1 MRRAGPATGWKSTA
15 VPLDRRLPVL
25 AGGGV
30 VSDHDGTV
38 EAIDLIEMATR
49 RALEPAPGLGAAID
63 LVLVP
68 QGTWRYGDP
77 ARLVGERLGASPRT
91 VLAELG
97 VLQQTLLTRA
107 AADVA
112 AGRADVVL
120 VCGGEARAPSAS
132 GPPAETAAGGTPDEV
147 LRPSGEIVTRLE
159 IERGL
164 AVPAAQYA
172 LVDTALA
179 AAEGDDGDA
188 LRSILGR
195 LWSSFSAVAAGNPDA
210 WDRTTY
216 GPEEIT
222 TAGPGNR
229 MIATPYTKRLCSQWN
244 VSSAAA
250 LVLCSVEAARR
261 HGVPDHG
268 WLFPVAA
275 AESNAMVPLSTRREI
290 HRSAGFAL
298 AGTRALELAG
308 TTVDAVDHL
317 DLYSCFP
324 AAVRVQARELGVDGE
339 RPLTVT
345 GGMTFAGGPLN
356 NYVLQ
361 STAAMAER
369 LRGAPA
375 ATGLVTTVSG
385 MLTKQ
390 AVAVWSSTP
399 PPAFRSAEVG
409 EEARRATPTVDVV
422 GEADGEG
429 QVAAWTVLH
438 ERGVPTAMVALVDL
452 AGGGRTIATGE
463 PGGAAVGQVV
473 RVAGQ
478 SLR

>member
-1 MRRAGPATGWKSTA
+1 MA
-15 VPLDRRLPVL
+15 LDPRLPVL
-25 AGGGV
+25 AGWGMV
-30 VSDHDGTV
+30 TDRDGTV
-38 EAIDLIEMATR
+38 EAVDLVEAAVR
-49 RALEPAPGLGAAID
+49 RAVDAAPSLGAAVD

-68 QGTWRYGDP
+68 QGMWRYGDP
-77 ARLVGERLGASPRT
+77 GRLVAERLGASPRT

-107 AADVA
+107 AEDIA

-120 VCGGEARAPSAS
+120 VCGGEARAPNA
-132 GPPAETAAGGTPDEV
+132 PAETPSAGVPDET
-147 LRPSGEIVTRLE
+147 LRPAGEIITRLE

-179 AAEGDDGDA
+179 AAEGDDLDA
-188 LRSILGR
+188 LRRRLGQ
-195 LWSSFSAVAAGNPDA
+195 LWSSFSAVAATNPDA
-210 WDRTTY
+210 WDRTAY
-216 GPEEIT
+216 GPDEIAT
-222 TAGPGNR
+222 PGPGNR

-250 LVLCSVEAARR
+250 LVLCSVGAARR
-261 HGVPDHG
+261 HAVPDDG
-268 WLFPVAA
+268 WVFPVAA
-275 AESNAMVPLSTRREI
+275 AESNAMVPLTARRDL
-290 HRSAGFAL
+290 HRAAGFAL

-308 TTVDAVDHL
+308 TAIDAVDHI

-345 GGMTFAGGPLN
+345 GGMTFGGGPLN
-356 NYVLQ
+356 TYVLQ
-361 STAAMAER
+361 STSAMADR
-369 LRGAPA
+369 LRGHA

-390 AVAVWSSTP
+390 AVALWSGAP
-399 PPAFRSAEVG
+399 RRAFRSAEVG
-409 EEARRATPTVDVV
+409 EEVRRATPVVEVVD
-422 GEADGEG
+422 EASGDGR
-429 QVAAWTVLH
+429 VAAWTTLH
-438 ERGVPTAMVALVDL
+438 ERGTPTATVAVVDL
-452 AGGGRTIATGE
+452 PGGTRTVATGE
-463 PGGAAVGQVV
+463 PRDLAVGDAV
-473 RVAGQ
+473 RVEGQ

>member
-1 MRRAGPATGWKSTA
+1 MA
-15 VPLDRRLPVL
+15 LDPRLPVL
-25 AGGGV
+25 AGWGMV
-30 VSDHDGTV
+30 TDRDGTV
-38 EAIDLIEMATR
+38 EAVDLVEAAVR
-49 RALEPAPGLGAAID
+49 RAVDAAPSLGAAVD

-68 QGTWRYGDP
+68 QGMWRYGDP
-77 ARLVGERLGASPRT
+77 GRLVAERLGASPHT

-107 AADVA
+107 AEDIA

-120 VCGGEARAPSAS
+120 VCGGEARAPNA
-132 GPPAETAAGGTPDEV
+132 PAETPSAGVPDET
-147 LRPSGEIVTRLE
+147 LRPAGEIITRLE

-179 AAEGDDGDA
+179 AAEGDDLDA
-188 LRSILGR
+188 LRRRLGQ
-195 LWSSFSAVAAGNPDA
+195 LWSSFSAVAATNPDA
-210 WDRTTY
+210 WDRTAY
-216 GPEEIT
+216 GPEEIAT
-222 TAGPGNR
+222 PGPGNR

-250 LVLCSVEAARR
+250 LVLCSVGAARR
-261 HGVPDHG
+261 HAVPDDG
-268 WLFPVAA
+268 WVFPVAA
-275 AESNAMVPLSTRREI
+275 AESNAMVPLTARRDL
-290 HRSAGFAL
+290 HRAAGFAL

-308 TTVDAVDHL
+308 TAIDAVDHI

-345 GGMTFAGGPLN
+345 GGMTFGGGPLN
-356 NYVLQ
+356 TYVLQ
-361 STAAMAER
+361 STSAMADR
-369 LRGAPA
+369 LRGHA

-390 AVAVWSSTP
+390 AVALWSGAP
-399 PPAFRSAEVG
+399 RRAFRSAEVG
-409 EEARRATPTVDVV
+409 EEVRRATPVVEVVD
-422 GEADGEG
+422 EASGDGR
-429 QVAAWTVLH
+429 VAAWTTLH
-438 ERGVPTAMVALVDL
+438 ERGTPTATVAVVDL
-452 AGGGRTIATGE
+452 PGGTRTVATGE
-463 PGGAAVGQVV
+463 PRDLAVGDAV
-473 RVAGQ
+473 RVEGQ

>member
-1 MRRAGPATGWKSTA
+1 MA
-15 VPLDRRLPVL
+15 LDPRLPVL
-25 AGGGV
+25 AGWGMV
-30 VSDHDGTV
+30 TDRDGTV
-38 EAIDLIEMATR
+38 EAVDLVEAAVR
-49 RALEPAPGLGAAID
+49 RAVDAAPSLGAAVD

-68 QGTWRYGDP
+68 QGMWRYGDP
-77 ARLVGERLGASPRT
+77 GRLVAERLGASPRT

-107 AADVA
+107 AEDIA

-120 VCGGEARAPSAS
+120 VCGGEARAPNA
-132 GPPAETAAGGTPDEV
+132 PAETPSAGVPDET
-147 LRPSGEIVTRLE
+147 LRPAGEIITRLE

-179 AAEGDDGDA
+179 AAEGDDLDA
-188 LRSILGR
+188 LRRRLGQ
-195 LWSSFSAVAAGNPDA
+195 LWSSFSAVAATNPDA
-210 WDRTTY
+210 WDRTAY
-216 GPEEIT
+216 GPDEIAT
-222 TAGPGNR
+222 PGPGNR

-250 LVLCSVEAARR
+250 LVLCSVGAARR
-261 HGVPDHG
+261 HAVPDDG
-268 WLFPVAA
+268 WVFPVAA
-275 AESNAMVPLSTRREI
+275 AESNAMVPLTARRDL
-290 HRSAGFAL
+290 HRAAGFAL

-308 TTVDAVDHL
+308 TAIDAVDHI

-345 GGMTFAGGPLN
+345 GGMTFGGGPLN
-356 NYVLQ
+356 TYVLQ
-361 STAAMAER
+361 STSAMADR
-369 LRGAPA
+369 LRGHA

-390 AVAVWSSTP
+390 AVALWSGAP
-399 PPAFRSAEVG
+399 PRAFRSAEVG
-409 EEARRATPTVDVV
+409 EEVRRATPVVEVVD
-422 GEADGEG
+422 EASGDGR
-429 QVAAWTVLH
+429 VAAWTTLH
-438 ERGVPTAMVALVDL
+438 ERGTPTATVAVVDL
-452 AGGGRTIATGE
+452 PGGTRTVATGE
-463 PGGAAVGQVV
+463 PRDLAVGDAV
-473 RVAGQ
+473 RVEGQ

>member
-1 MRRAGPATGWKSTA
+1 MA
-15 VPLDRRLPVL
+15 LDPRLPVL
-25 AGGGV
+25 AGWGMV
-30 VSDHDGTV
+30 TDRDGTV
-38 EAIDLIEMATR
+38 EAVDLVEAAVR
-49 RALEPAPGLGAAID
+49 RAVDAAPSLGAAVD

-68 QGTWRYGDP
+68 QGMWRYGDP
-77 ARLVGERLGASPRT
+77 GRLVAERLGASPHT

-107 AADVA
+107 AEDIA

-120 VCGGEARAPSAS
+120 VCGGEARAPNA
-132 GPPAETAAGGTPDEV
+132 PAETPSAGVPDET
-147 LRPSGEIVTRLE
+147 LRPAGEIITRLE

-179 AAEGDDGDA
+179 AAEGDDLDA
-188 LRSILGR
+188 LRRRLGQ
-195 LWSSFSAVAAGNPDA
+195 LWSSFSAVAATNPDA
-210 WDRTTY
+210 WDRTAY
-216 GPEEIT
+216 GPDEIAT
-222 TAGPGNR
+222 PGPGNR

-250 LVLCSVEAARR
+250 LVLCSVGAARR
-261 HGVPDHG
+261 HAVPDDG
-268 WLFPVAA
+268 WVFPVAA
-275 AESNAMVPLSTRREI
+275 AESNAMVPLTARRDL
-290 HRSAGFAL
+290 HRAAGFAL

-308 TTVDAVDHL
+308 TAIDAVDHI

-345 GGMTFAGGPLN
+345 GGMTFGGGPLN
-356 NYVLQ
+356 TYVLQ
-361 STAAMAER
+361 STSAMADR
-369 LRGAPA
+369 LRGHA

-390 AVAVWSSTP
+390 AVALWSGAP
-399 PPAFRSAEVG
+399 PRAFRSAEVG
-409 EEARRATPTVDVV
+409 EEVRRATPVV
-422 GEADGEG
+422 EVADEASGDGR
-429 QVAAWTVLH
+429 VAAWTTLH
-438 ERGVPTAMVALVDL
+438 ERGTPTATVAVVDL
-452 AGGGRTIATGE
+452 PGGTRTVATGE
-463 PGGAAVGQVV
+463 PRDLAVGDAV
-473 RVAGQ
+473 RVEGQ

>member
-1 MRRAGPATGWKSTA
+1 MA
-15 VPLDRRLPVL
+15 LDPRLPVL
-25 AGGGV
+25 AGWGMV
-30 VSDHDGTV
+30 TDRDGTV
-38 EAIDLIEMATR
+38 EAVDLVEAAVR
-49 RALEPAPGLGAAID
+49 RAVDAAPSLGAAVD

-68 QGTWRYGDP
+68 QGMWRYGDP
-77 ARLVGERLGASPRT
+77 GRLVAERLGASPRT

-107 AADVA
+107 AEDIA

-120 VCGGEARAPSAS
+120 VCGGEARAPNA
-132 GPPAETAAGGTPDEV
+132 PAETPSAGVPDET
-147 LRPSGEIVTRLE
+147 LRPAGEIITRLE

-179 AAEGDDGDA
+179 AAEGDDLDA
-188 LRSILGR
+188 LRRRLGQ
-195 LWSSFSAVAAGNPDA
+195 LWSSFSAVAATNPDA
-210 WDRTTY
+210 WDRTAY
-216 GPEEIT
+216 GPDEIAT
-222 TAGPGNR
+222 PGPGNR

-250 LVLCSVEAARR
+250 LVLCSVGAARR
-261 HGVPDHG
+261 HAVPDDG
-268 WLFPVAA
+268 WVFPVAA
-275 AESNAMVPLSTRREI
+275 AESNAMVPLTARRDL
-290 HRSAGFAL
+290 HRAAGFAL

-308 TTVDAVDHL
+308 TAIDAVDHI

-345 GGMTFAGGPLN
+345 GGMTFGGGPLN
-356 NYVLQ
+356 TYVLQ
-361 STAAMAER
+361 STSAMADR
-369 LRGAPA
+369 LRGHA

-390 AVAVWSSTP
+390 AVALWSGAP
-399 PPAFRSAEVG
+399 PRAFRSAEVG
-409 EEARRATPTVDVV
+409 EEVRRATPVV
-422 GEADGEG
+422 EVADEASGDGR
-429 QVAAWTVLH
+429 VAAWTTLH
-438 ERGVPTAMVALVDL
+438 ERGTPTATVAVVDL
-452 AGGGRTIATGE
+452 PGGTRTVATGE
-463 PGGAAVGQVV
+463 PRDLAVGDAV
-473 RVAGQ
+473 RVEGQ

>member
-1 MRRAGPATGWKSTA
+1 MRRTAWKSTA
-15 VPLDRRLPVL
+15 VALDPRLPVL
-25 AGGGV
+25 AGWGV
-30 VSDHDGTV
+30 ASDHDGTV
-38 EAIDLIEMATR
+38 EAAGLVEAAVR
-49 RALEPAPGLGAAID
+49 RAVDLAPALGAAVD

-68 QGTWRYGDP
+68 QGMWGYGDP
-77 ARLVGERLGASPRT
+77 GRLVADRLGASART

-107 AADVA
+107 AEDIAR
-112 AGRADVVL
+112 GRADVVL

-132 GPPAETAAGGTPDEV
+132 GPPAETPSPGPPDEV
-147 LRPSGEIVTRLE
+147 LRPTGEIITRLE

-172 LVDTALA
+172 VVDTALA
-179 AAEGDDGDA
+179 AAEGDDLEA
-188 LRSILGR
+188 LRLRLGQ
-195 LWSSFSAVAAGNPDA
+195 LWSAFSAVAAANPDA
-210 WDRTTY
+210 WDRTPY
-216 GPEEIT
+216 GPDEIAT
-222 TAGPGNR
+222 PGPANR

-250 LVLCSVEAARR
+250 LVLCSVDAARR
-261 HGVPDHG
+261 HGVPDEG
-268 WLFPVAA
+268 WVFPVAA
-275 AESNAMVPLSTRREI
+275 AESNAMVPLTARRDL
-290 HRSAGFAL
+290 HRSAGFVR
-298 AGTRALELAG
+298 AGARALELAG
-308 TTVDAVDHL
+308 TTVDAVHHL

-356 NYVLQ
+356 SYVLQ

-369 LRGAPA
+369 LRVAPGT
-375 ATGLVTTVSG
+375 TGLVTTVSG

-390 AVAVWSSTP
+390 AVALWSSGP

-409 EEARRATPTVDVV
+409 EEARRATPVVDVV
-422 GEADGEG
+422 DEAHAEG
-429 QVAAWTVLH
+429 RVAGWTTLH
-438 ERGVPTAMVALVDL
+438 ERGTPTATVAVVDL
-452 AGGGRTIATGE
+452 PGGARTVATGE
-463 PGGAAVGQVV
+463 PRDLAVGDAV
-473 RVAGQ
+473 RVEGQ

>member
-1 MRRAGPATGWKSTA
+1 MA
-15 VPLDRRLPVL
+15 LDPRLPVL
-25 AGGGV
+25 AGWGMV
-30 VSDHDGTV
+30 TDRDGTV
-38 EAIDLIEMATR
+38 EAVDLVEAAVR
-49 RALEPAPGLGAAID
+49 RAVDAAPSLGAAVD

-68 QGTWRYGDP
+68 QGMWRYGDLG
-77 ARLVGERLGASPRT
+77 RLVAERLGASPRT

-107 AADVA
+107 AEDIA

-120 VCGGEARAPSAS
+120 VCGGEARAPNA
-132 GPPAETAAGGTPDEV
+132 PAETPSAGVPDET
-147 LRPSGEIVTRLE
+147 LRPAGEIITRLE

-179 AAEGDDGDA
+179 AAEGDDLDA
-188 LRSILGR
+188 LRRRLGQ
-195 LWSSFSAVAAGNPDA
+195 LWSSFSAVAATNPDA
-210 WDRTTY
+210 WDRTAY
-216 GPEEIT
+216 GPDEIAT
-222 TAGPGNR
+222 PGPGNR

-250 LVLCSVEAARR
+250 LVLCSVGAARR
-261 HGVPDHG
+261 HAVPDDG
-268 WLFPVAA
+268 WVFPVAA
-275 AESNAMVPLSTRREI
+275 AESNAMVPLTARRDL
-290 HRSAGFAL
+290 HRAAGFAL

-308 TTVDAVDHL
+308 TAIDAVDHI

-345 GGMTFAGGPLN
+345 GGMTFGGGPLN
-356 NYVLQ
+356 TYVLQ
-361 STAAMAER
+361 STSAMADR
-369 LRGAPA
+369 LRGHA

-390 AVAVWSSTP
+390 AVALWSGAP
-399 PPAFRSAEVG
+399 PRAFRSAEVG
-409 EEARRATPTVDVV
+409 EEVRRATPVVEVVD
-422 GEADGEG
+422 EASGDGR
-429 QVAAWTVLH
+429 VAAWTTLH
-438 ERGVPTAMVALVDL
+438 ERGTPTATVAVVDL
-452 AGGGRTIATGE
+452 TGGTRTVATGE
-463 PGGAAVGQVV
+463 PRDVAVGDAV
-473 RVAGQ
+473 RVEGQ

>member
-1 MRRAGPATGWKSTA
+1 MA
-15 VPLDRRLPVL
+15 LDPRLPVL
-25 AGGGV
+25 AGWGMV
-30 VSDHDGTV
+30 TDRDGTV
-38 EAIDLIEMATR
+38 EAVDLVEAAVR
-49 RALEPAPGLGAAID
+49 RAVDAAPSLGAAVD

-68 QGTWRYGDP
+68 QGMWRYGDP
-77 ARLVGERLGASPRT
+77 GRLVAERLGASPHT

-107 AADVA
+107 AEDIA

-120 VCGGEARAPSAS
+120 VCGGEARAPNA
-132 GPPAETAAGGTPDEV
+132 PAETPSAGVPDET
-147 LRPSGEIVTRLE
+147 LRPAGEIITRLE

-179 AAEGDDGDA
+179 AAEGDDLDA
-188 LRSILGR
+188 LRRRLGQ
-195 LWSSFSAVAAGNPDA
+195 LWSSFSAVAATNPDA
-210 WDRTTY
+210 WDRTAY
-216 GPEEIT
+216 GPDEIAT
-222 TAGPGNR
+222 PGPGNR

-250 LVLCSVEAARR
+250 LVLCSVGAARR
-261 HGVPDHG
+261 HAVPDDG
-268 WLFPVAA
+268 WVFPVAA
-275 AESNAMVPLSTRREI
+275 AESNAMVPLTARRDL
-290 HRSAGFAL
+290 HRAAGFAL

-308 TTVDAVDHL
+308 TAIDAVDHI

-345 GGMTFAGGPLN
+345 GGMTFGGGPLN
-356 NYVLQ
+356 TYVLQ
-361 STAAMAER
+361 STSAMADR
-369 LRGAPA
+369 LRGHA

-390 AVAVWSSTP
+390 AVALWSGAP
-399 PPAFRSAEVG
+399 RRAFRSAEVG
-409 EEARRATPTVDVV
+409 EEVRRATPVVEVVD
-422 GEADGEG
+422 EASGDGR
-429 QVAAWTVLH
+429 VAAWTTLH
-438 ERGVPTAMVALVDL
+438 ERGTPTATVAVVDL
-452 AGGGRTIATGE
+452 PGGTRTVATGE
-463 PGGAAVGQVV
+463 PRDLAVGDAV
-473 RVAGQ
+473 RVEGQ

>member
-1 MRRAGPATGWKSTA
+1 MA
-15 VPLDRRLPVL
+15 LDPRLPVL
-25 AGGGV
+25 AGWGMV
-30 VSDHDGTV
+30 TDRDGTV
-38 EAIDLIEMATR
+38 EAVDLVEAAVR
-49 RALEPAPGLGAAID
+49 RAVDAAPSLGAAVD

-68 QGTWRYGDP
+68 QGMWRYGDLG
-77 ARLVGERLGASPRT
+77 RLVAERLGASPRT

-107 AADVA
+107 AEDIA

-120 VCGGEARAPSAS
+120 VCGGEARAPNA
-132 GPPAETAAGGTPDEV
+132 PAETPSAGVPDET
-147 LRPSGEIVTRLE
+147 LRPAGEIITRLE

-179 AAEGDDGDA
+179 AAEGDDLDA
-188 LRSILGR
+188 LRRRLGQ
-195 LWSSFSAVAAGNPDA
+195 LWSSFSAVAATNPDA
-210 WDRTTY
+210 WDRTAY
-216 GPEEIT
+216 GPDEIAT
-222 TAGPGNR
+222 PGPGNR

-250 LVLCSVEAARR
+250 LVLCSVGAARR
-261 HGVPDHG
+261 HAVPDDG
-268 WLFPVAA
+268 WVFPVAA
-275 AESNAMVPLSTRREI
+275 AESNAMVPLTARRDL
-290 HRSAGFAL
+290 HRAAGFAL

-308 TTVDAVDHL
+308 TAIDAVDHI

-345 GGMTFAGGPLN
+345 GGMTFGGGPLN
-356 NYVLQ
+356 TYVLQ
-361 STAAMAER
+361 STSAMADR
-369 LRGAPA
+369 LRGHA

-390 AVAVWSSTP
+390 AVALWSGAP
-399 PPAFRSAEVG
+399 PRAFRSAEVG
-409 EEARRATPTVDVV
+409 EEVRRATPVV
-422 GEADGEG
+422 EVADEASGDGR
-429 QVAAWTVLH
+429 VAAWTTLH
-438 ERGVPTAMVALVDL
+438 ERGTPTATVAVVDL
-452 AGGGRTIATGE
+452 PGGTRTVATGE
-463 PGGAAVGQVV
+463 PRDLAVGDAV
-473 RVAGQ
+473 RVEGQ

>member
-1 MRRAGPATGWKSTA
+1 MA
-15 VPLDRRLPVL
+15 LDPRLPVL
-25 AGGGV
+25 AGWGMV
-30 VSDHDGTV
+30 TDRDGTV
-38 EAIDLIEMATR
+38 EAVDLVEAAVR
-49 RALEPAPGLGAAID
+49 RAVDAAPSLGAAVD

-68 QGTWRYGDP
+68 QGMWRYGDP
-77 ARLVGERLGASPRT
+77 GRLVAERLGASPHT

-107 AADVA
+107 AEDIA

-120 VCGGEARAPSAS
+120 VCGGEARAPNA
-132 GPPAETAAGGTPDEV
+132 PAETPSAGVPDET
-147 LRPSGEIVTRLE
+147 LRPAGEIITRLE

-179 AAEGDDGDA
+179 AAEGDDLDA
-188 LRSILGR
+188 LRRRLGQ
-195 LWSSFSAVAAGNPDA
+195 LWSSFSAVAATNPDA
-210 WDRTTY
+210 WDRTAY
-216 GPEEIT
+216 GPDEIAT
-222 TAGPGNR
+222 PGPGNR

-250 LVLCSVEAARR
+250 LVLCSVGAARR
-261 HGVPDHG
+261 HAVPDDG
-268 WLFPVAA
+268 WVFPVAA

-308 TTVDAVDHL
+308 TAIDAVDHI

-345 GGMTFAGGPLN
+345 GGMTFGGGPLN
-356 NYVLQ
+356 TYVLQ
-361 STAAMAER
+361 STSAMADR
-369 LRGAPA
+369 LRGHA

-390 AVAVWSSTP
+390 AVALWSGAP
-399 PPAFRSAEVG
+399 RRAFRSAEVG
-409 EEARRATPTVDVV
+409 EEVRRATPVV
-422 GEADGEG
+422 EVADEASGDGR
-429 QVAAWTVLH
+429 VAAWTTLH
-438 ERGVPTAMVALVDL
+438 ERGTPTATVAVVDL
-452 AGGGRTIATGE
+452 PGGTRTVATGE
-463 PGGAAVGQVV
+463 PRDLAVGDAV
-473 RVAGQ
+473 RVEGQ